1 MQIGAGGS
9 QRRVEWLELAGGA
22 RHCEGLL
29 EPLGSPT
36 QHKKGGSMARLL
48 SCVILLAF
56 AATASGATFQNGNF
70 DQGSVPNTCNVF
82 DLPVGSNV
90 ITGWTVSVGTIDWE
104 SPPPCGWLARK
115 GNNSIGKGHNSIDL
129 VGKFCVGGI
138 QQTFDTT
145 PGIQYRLSFALAGN
159 YGAPPVIKPLAVT
172 VNGVTTNFLF
182 DTTGKSQFN
191 MGWVRE
197 NIDFVPS
204 GNTST
209 VSFVSDV
216 SASGPPCD
224 AGAVIAHVQVRHA
237 RLGGP

>member
-1 MQIGAGGS
+1 
-9 QRRVEWLELAGGA
+9 
-22 RHCEGLL
+22 
-29 EPLGSPT
+29 
-36 QHKKGGSMARLL
+36 MARLL
-48 SCVILLAF
+48 SCLILLAF
-56 AATASGATFQNGNF
+56 AATTSGATFQNGKF
-70 DQGSVPNTCNVF
+70 KHGSVPNTCNVF

-115 GNNSIGKGHNSIDL
+115 RTNSIDL
-129 VGKFCVGGI
+129 VGQACVGGI

-145 PGIQYRLSFALAGN
+145 PGRDYRLAFDLAGN

-191 MGWVRE
+191 MGWVRKH
-197 NIDFVPS
+197 IDFVAS
-204 GNTST
+204 GSTST

-216 SASGPPCD
+216 SASGPPCN
-224 AGAVIAHVQVRHA
+224 AGAVIAHVRVSA

>member
-1 MQIGAGGS
+1 MQIGAGG
-9 QRRVEWLELAGGA
+9 RKDGGVAGGA
-22 RHCEGLL
+22 GAARHREGLL

-36 QHKKGGSMARLL
+36 QHKRVESMARFL

-56 AATASGATFQNGNF
+56 AATTSGAEFQNGSF
-70 DQGSVPNTCNVF
+70 EYGSVPNTCNVY
-82 DLPVGSNV
+82 DLPAGSNV

-104 SPPPCGWLARK
+104 GPPPCGWRTLK
-115 GNNSIGKGHNSIDL
+115 GNNSIDL

-145 PGIQYRLSFALAGN
+145 PGSHYRLSFLLAGN

-191 MGWVRE
+191 MGWVRK
-197 NIDFVPS
+197 NINFVAS
-204 GNTST
+204 GSSST

-224 AGAVIAHVQVRHA
+224 AGAVIDHVTVRA
-237 RLGGP
+237 RLVSP

>member
-1 MQIGAGGS
+1 
-9 QRRVEWLELAGGA
+9 
-22 RHCEGLL
+22 
-29 EPLGSPT
+29 
-36 QHKKGGSMARLL
+36 MARLL

-56 AATASGATFQNGNF
+56 AATTSGAPFQNGRF

-115 GNNSIGKGHNSIDL
+115 QHNSIDL

-145 PGIQYRLSFALAGN
+145 PGGHYRLSFALAGN

-191 MGWVRE
+191 MGWVIEEYRLRRFRKYE
-197 NIDFVPS
+197 HGQFCERRVGLRS
-204 GNTST
+204 S
-209 VSFVSDV
+209 VQCRR
-216 SASGPPCD
+216 CD
-224 AGAVIAHVQVRHA
+224 CQG
-237 RLGGP
+237 